1 MRRKSVRVILGVL
14 SFTCLSL
21 LATGK
26 EKNSS
31 LKKVSAVTKAI
42 DPSEYRRVLETAS
55 KTVPLTYNEPVRKM
69 INYYVS
75 SHRDRF
81 SRMLGLSQ
89 YYFPIYEKIFT
100 AKGVPEEIKYL
111 SVVESSLNPYAT
123 STAQAGGLWQFL
135 EPVGKKYGLAINDTI
150 DERRDPVLA
159 CNAAADYL
167 LESYGMY
174 KDWLLAIASY
184 NCGRNN
190 IRWAMENN
198 PGLTD
203 YWSLRPYLPV
213 ETQNYVPAFI
223 ATVYIMNNSRK
234 HGISYSD
241 PEFNIF
247 TKEIS
252 VNRPVT
258 LQSIAKATNVN
269 LSELC
274 VLNAAYKNQR
284 INGSAQSPKRLVMPV
299 IKDYIHNALAE
310 ELHKPGKL
318 ERELKLTYAIPEEP
332 KLIAVATTAVP
343 SSPSKPTNVKYKAV
357 NTYILYR
364 VQSGD
369 TLDSIVQKFN
379 STEEE
384 VKILNKL
391 KHYAVKPGMVL
402 KIVQS

>member
-1 MRRKSVRVILGVL
+1 MRRGSIKVIFYAL
-14 SFTCLSL
+14 SFTLLSL
-21 LATGK
+21 TTSGK
-26 EKNSS
+26 EKVVSVKSS
-31 LKKVSAVTKAI
+31 VSEKKAI
-42 DPSEYRRVLETAS
+42 DPSEYRRTLESIT
-55 KTVPLTYNEPVRKM
+55 KTVPLSYNEPVRKM
-69 INYYVS
+69 INYYLS
-75 SHRDRF
+75 NHRDRF

-89 YYFPIYEKIFT
+89 YYFPIYEKVFT
-100 AKGVPEEIKYL
+100 SKGVPEEIKFL
-111 SVVESSLNPYAT
+111 SVVESSLNPFAT

-203 YWSLRPYLPV
+203 YWSLRQYLPV

-223 ATVYIMNNSRK
+223 ATVYLMNNAKK
-234 HGISYSD
+234 HGIYSSE
-241 PEFNIF
+241 PNFGIF
-247 TKEIS
+247 TKEVS
-252 VNRPVT
+252 VNRPVS
-258 LQSIAKATNVN
+258 LQSVAKAINVN
-269 LSELC
+269 LSDLC
-274 VLNAAYKNQR
+274 VLNAAYKNQVV
-284 INGSAQSPKRLVMPV
+284 NGCSSAPKKLVIPV
-299 IKDYIHNALAE
+299 IKDYIYSALVDE
-310 ELHKPGKL
+310 CKKPGKL
-318 ERELKLTYAIPEEP
+318 KYELKLDYIVPVETTLATVN
-332 KLIAVATTAVP
+332 VAAKA
-343 SSPSKPTNVKYKAV
+343 SQAKYKAV
-357 NTYILYR
+357 NTYIMYR
-364 VQSGD
+364 VKEGD
-369 TLDSIVQKFN
+369 TLDSIVERFN

-391 KHYAVKPGMVL
+391 KHYSVKPGMVL